1 MQDETTQANILDEI
15 GATPVRKNG
24 HISGDSERIIL
35 NVGGV
40 RHETH
45 VSTLR
50 TIANTRLAR
59 LAERHLRHK
68 HRRDEYF
75 FDRHPSVFNSVI
87 DYYRTGELHVP
98 LEVCGAV
105 VMRELDFWQVDQHV
119 IKACCWRHY
128 RSYIENKRILD
139 SFQRSLKKETFS
151 LDVSKFEG
159 WKKFQMQMWLIL
171 EHPRTSKLAMGYG
184 VISLLFVVVS
194 ILGFCLETLPGL
206 RPSNISD
213 NNTNENC
220 PGNKTKVLKLKEN
233 EGLYILDIICTVY
246 FTIELVVRFVFA
258 PQKLKFIR
266 SAMNIIDLLALV
278 PLYMQL
284 ILNSD
289 ENRAC
294 YMNEQLIIEIMFV
307 LRIVR
312 MFRIFHL
319 VKHYQALKILVY
331 ALKASLQELLMLA
344 IFLII
349 GMLIFS
355 SLIYYAE
362 RHNINSGAPETISTI
377 PLGFW
382 WALITMTTVGYGDKH
397 PTTTVGYIVGTACAV
412 AGVLMIA
419 LTIPVISNNFTLFY
433 THVRSKGTTG
443 PPSSDSDESL
453 ASSLD
458 DRDREKEFDEKRKLS
473 SGSLVVEAYMNGTHA
488 IRKLTSKSGSP
499 QYSPILRRIP
509 ESNSLIDICE
519 RRICNSEFDFVRN
532 NSSKAKSD
540 DGVTYSGETTL

>member
-1 MQDETTQANILDEI
+1 MLFIQYFYLSI
-15 GATPVRKNG
+15 
-24 HISGDSERIIL
+24 
-35 NVGGV
+35 
-40 RHETH
+40 
-45 VSTLR
+45 TLSLF
-50 TIANTRLAR
+50 I
-59 LAERHLRHK
+59 
-68 HRRDEYF
+68 
-75 FDRHPSVFNSVI
+75 
-87 DYYRTGELHVP
+87 
-98 LEVCGAV
+98 
-105 VMRELDFWQVDQHV
+105 
-119 IKACCWRHY
+119 
-128 RSYIENKRILD
+128 
-139 SFQRSLKKETFS
+139 FQ
-151 LDVSKFEG
+151 
-159 WKKFQMQMWLIL
+159 
-171 EHPRTSKLAMGYG
+171 GYG

-540 DGVTYSGETTL
+540 DGVTYAGETTL

>member
-1 MQDETTQANILDEI
+1 L
-15 GATPVRKNG
+15 
-24 HISGDSERIIL
+24 
-35 NVGGV
+35 
-40 RHETH
+40 
-45 VSTLR
+45 
-50 TIANTRLAR
+50 
-59 LAERHLRHK
+59 
-68 HRRDEYF
+68 
-75 FDRHPSVFNSVI
+75 
-87 DYYRTGELHVP
+87 
-98 LEVCGAV
+98 
-105 VMRELDFWQVDQHV
+105 
-119 IKACCWRHY
+119 
-128 RSYIENKRILD
+128 
-139 SFQRSLKKETFS
+139 
-151 LDVSKFEG
+151 
-159 WKKFQMQMWLIL
+159 
-171 EHPRTSKLAMGYG
+171 
-184 VISLLFVVVS
+184 
-194 ILGFCLETLPGL
+194 
-206 RPSNISD
+206 
-213 NNTNENC
+213 NENC
-220 PGNKTKVLKLKEN
+220 PGNKTKNLKLKEN

-289 ENRAC
+289 ERRAC

-307 LRIVR
+307 LRIIR

-355 SLIYYAE
+355 SLIFYAE
-362 RHNINSGAPETISTI
+362 RHKIDSQEPETITTI
-377 PLGFW
+377 PMGFW
-382 WALITMTTVGYGDKH
+382 WAIITMTTVGYGDKH

-433 THVRSKGTTG
+433 THVRSKGGTG
-443 PPSSDSDESL
+443 ANITDSEGSL
-453 ASSLD
+453 ETFSVN
-458 DRDREKEFDEKRKLS
+458 DRDRETELEEKRKLS
-473 SGSLVVEAYMNGTHA
+473 SGSLVVEAYMNGTHV

-509 ESNSLIDICE
+509 ESSSLVDICDI
-519 RRICNSEFDFVRN
+519 RKCNGEFDLIRN

-540 DGVTYSGETTL
+540 DGVTYAGETTL